1 MANGISIML
10 PLVYSKQDG
19 PFQLNKTI
27 PETVKQNFKNL
38 VMTVQ
43 GERLMDPDFGIG
55 IQSFLFENYSPS
67 AMQILKSKAI
77 DQVLKYMPFLE
88 IQDFI
93 VTESKSNINQFY
105 IYIKYSITSM
115 NVLDELNFTVSR

>member
-38 VMTVQ
+38 VMTAQ

>member
-1 MANGISIML
+1 MANGISVML

-38 VMTVQ
+38 VMTTQ
-43 GERLMDPDFGIG
+43 GERLMDPNFGIG
-55 IQSFLFENYSPS
+55 IQSFLFENYSS
-67 AMQILKSKAI
+67 SGMQILKSKAI